1 VPQHFDETL
10 TLIQQQQLHLT
21 LNHMVRGIEKES
33 LRIEPNGHLAQT
45 PHPTALGS
53 ALTHPSI
60 TTDYSEALLE
70 FITPTFTDADAM
82 LEHLEKTHRYTY
94 QQLDNEKLWVNSM
107 PCIMGDES
115 GIPIAEYGSSNV
127 GRMKHVYRHGLWH
140 RYGKLM
146 QTIAGIHY
154 NVSMPDDFWPGY
166 QKLLNNRDNLQDF
179 ISAQY
184 FGLIR
189 NFQRFVGL
197 VIYLYGASPTVCGSF
212 LKGRDHDL
220 EKFNDST
227 LYLPYGTSLR
237 MSDLGHQN
245 DAQADLNISY
255 NSLDEYVSDL
265 TKAIQTPHPAYAE
278 MGIKKTQTDSNAE
291 EYLQLNANILQIEN
305 EYYGSIRPKRVAK
318 TGEKPTCALATRG
331 VEYIEMRCVDL
342 NPFEPL
348 GISAEKI
355 RFLDVFA
362 VLCLLEPSPAID
374 TKNQQEIDNNQ
385 AAIVMQGRK
394 PGLKIQQDGKSVSF
408 KDWGHSLLDKM
419 ASIATLM
426 DEAGNTDSYTKAI
439 ANQKQKVD
447 NPETTPSAKIINT
460 LRENEYGFYHFAM
473 EKALEHEVYFRN
485 KPLTKEDFVLF
496 QQQSADSLKQQ
507 NNIENSDNQTFEQYL
522 AGYFEKK
529 PCSRQ

>member
-1 VPQHFDETL
+1 VAQHFNDIL
-10 TLIQQQQLHLT
+10 SLIQQQKLHLT
-21 LNHMVRGIEKES
+21 LNQMVRGIEKES

-53 ALTHPSI
+53 ALTHTSI

-70 FITPTFTDADAM
+70 FITPTFTDVDEM

-115 GIPIAEYGSSNV
+115 SIPIATFGNSNV
-127 GRMKHVYRHGLWH
+127 GRMKYVYRLGLWH

-166 QKLLNNRDNLQDF
+166 QKLHNNTDSLQDF

-212 LKGRDHDL
+212 LKGRDHGL

-237 MSDLGHQN
+237 MSDLGYQN
-245 DAQADLNISY
+245 DAQAGLLISY
-255 NSLDEYVSDL
+255 NSLNEYVADL
-265 TKAIQTPHPAYAE
+265 TRAIQTPHPAYETLGVRKNKA
-278 MGIKKTQTDSNAE
+278 GGGE
-291 EYLQLNANILQIEN
+291 EYQQLNTNILQIEN
-305 EYYGSIRPKRVAK
+305 EYYGSIRPKRVARS
-318 TGEKPTCALATRG
+318 GEKPTCALATRG

-342 NPFEPL
+342 NPFEPI

-362 VLCLLEPSPAID
+362 VLCLVEPSPTID
-374 TKNQQEIDNNQ
+374 TAAQQEIDNNQ
-385 AAIVMQGRK
+385 EAIVMQGRK
-394 PGLKIQQDGKSVSF
+394 PNLQIHQDGEAVCF
-408 KDWGHSLLDKM
+408 KNWGHGLLDKM
-419 ASIATLM
+419 AKIATLM
-426 DEAGNTDSYTKAI
+426 DEAGDTNNYSNAI

-447 NPETTPSAKIINT
+447 NPEKTPSAKIINT
-460 LRENEYGFYHFAM
+460 LRENDTGFYHFAM
-473 EKALEHEVYFRN
+473 EKALEHETYFRN
-485 KPLTKEDFVLF
+485 NPLSEDDFKIFQKQSAKSL
-496 QQQSADSLKQQ
+496 QQQID
-507 NNIENSDNQTFEQYL
+507 IENSDTLSFEQYL
-522 AGYFEKK
+522 TEYFEKK
-529 PCSRQ
+529 PCENP